1 MSIIVAIEGQGPQ
14 MSPDTLHNRQTYYS
28 SRLVSDQAQYY
39 STKMELYHNLEKTI
53 AIWVKLSPKA
63 TERNTIIRDLRY
75 RHSLADPDTLIP
87 SPLNKAEIIE
97 INIGPYDEEEKNEL
111 LGILD
116 ILFSKDMDLKEKD
129 NNLKGKYHIALRSSI
144 LRETGKMGALAEEF
158 ELYGNECEEKGF
170 DKGRQ
175 SEFQESLDYY
185 TQQVYEIV
193 INESVTPESIV
204 EQMRLPPKYR
214 IPVLD
219 AVKAKISV
227 HY

>member
-87 SPLNKAEIIE
+87 SPLNKA
-97 INIGPYDEEEKNEL
+97 
-111 LGILD
+111 
-116 ILFSKDMDLKEKD
+116 
-129 NNLKGKYHIALRSSI
+129 
-144 LRETGKMGALAEEF
+144 
-158 ELYGNECEEKGF
+158 
-170 DKGRQ
+170 
-175 SEFQESLDYY
+175 
-185 TQQVYEIV
+185 
-193 INESVTPESIV
+193 
-204 EQMRLPPKYR
+204 
-214 IPVLD
+214 
-219 AVKAKISV
+219 
-227 HY
+227 